1 MVDAD
6 QFIDDP
12 GRDRGILAP
21 VDREYLNDPER
32 YQNQKSRQA
41 AYKRREE
48 IPKRIRNS
56 LLDMSILA
64 HPQFPGDLL
73 EAAFSVPE
81 DRVDEQEGLWARAV
95 QRGDLEG
102 PLSDSRVEDS
112 VVEAIT
118 LFHRMYPPSL
128 FNDFVEDGVKQA
140 GDHYYP
146 DYEVLDASY
155 EPDIRQKGAAHER
168 AKRRFEKG
176 LRLTD
181 EEIRILLK
189 WGEIDPEEVA
199 THVREQPE
207 EPENTSF
214 AESFAEW
221 CEQAEDFDG
230 DFDPPAG
237 DGE

>member
-12 GRDRGILAP
+12 GRERGVLAP
-21 VDREYLNDPER
+21 ADREYLNDPEG

-64 HPQFPGDLL
+64 HPQFPDDLL

-81 DRVDEQEGLWARAV
+81 DRVDEQEGPWARAV

-102 PLSDSRVEDS
+102 PLSDSGIEDS

-118 LFHRMYPPSL
+118 LFHRMYPPSV
-128 FNDFVEDGVKQA
+128 FNDIVEEGVKQA
-140 GDHYYP
+140 VDHYYP
-146 DYEVLDASY
+146 DHEVLDASY
-155 EPDIRQKGAAHER
+155 EPDIRRKGAAHEW
-168 AKRRFEKG
+168 AKRSLEEG
-176 LRLTD
+176 GRLTD

-189 WGEIDPEEVA
+189 RGEIDPEEIA
-199 THVREQPE
+199 AHVREQPE
-207 EPENTSF
+207 NTSF
-214 AESFAEW
+214 ADSFAEW
-221 CEQAEDFDG
+221 VEQAEDFGG
-230 DFDPPAG
+230 DFDPPA
-237 DGE
+237 DEGE

>member
-1 MVDAD
+1 MVDTG

-12 GRDRGILAP
+12 SRDRGILAP
-21 VDREYLNDPER
+21 ADREYLNDPER

-73 EAAFSVPE
+73 EAAFSAE
-81 DRVDEQEGLWARAV
+81 EGIDEREGLRARAI
-95 QRGDLEG
+95 QRANVDWTLTD
-102 PLSDSRVEDS
+102 PRIEDS
-112 VVEAIT
+112 IVDAMT

-155 EPDIRQKGAAHER
+155 EPDIRRKGAAHEW
-168 AKRRFEKG
+168 AKRSLEEG
-176 LRLTD
+176 YRLTD

-189 WGEIDPEEVA
+189 QGETDPEEVA

-214 AESFAEW
+214 AEW
-221 CEQAEDFDG
+221 CEQAEDFGG
-230 DFDPPAG
+230 DFDPPAD